1 MNATNA
7 TAPQGDLGNAAP
19 IDVSVVVPV
28 YGCKGCLEE
37 LVERVGATLTGEGL
51 SFEVILVDDQSPDR
65 AWSRIEELS
74 ASHPVV
80 RGLRLSRNFG
90 QHAAISAGLA
100 SAQGGRVVVMDC
112 DLQDVPEAIAPML
125 AAMQDGVEVVLGQRA
140 ERQDGWFKRSGSIA
154 FYRTLGWLTDTEY
167 DPTTA
172 NFGVYSRK
180 VVDALN
186 RMPETDRFLPLL
198 VRWTGFNTVKIVVP
212 HARRSEGKSG
222 YTLGALLRM
231 ATRIALSFSDKPLR
245 LVMTAALVIAA
256 VAAAIA
262 AFAVYR
268 YSAGDIRVAGFTSIV
283 ASIWLVGSLLMGSI
297 GVLGLYLGKVHGESK
312 GRPQYLVWQDTREQR
327 Q

>member
-1 MNATNA
+1 MNTTNA
-7 TAPQGDLGNAAP
+7 TTPQRALGNAP
-19 IDVSVVVPV
+19 SIDVSVVVPV

-37 LVERVGATLTGEGL
+37 LVERVAATLRSEGR
-51 SFEVILVDDQSPDR
+51 SFELILVDDQSPDA
-65 AWSRIEELS
+65 AWSRIQELA
-74 ASHPVV
+74 ASYPVV

-100 SAQGGRVVVMDC
+100 SSVGELVVVMDC

-125 AAMQDGVEVVLGQRA
+125 AAHRDGVEVVLGQRA
-140 ERQDGWFKRSGSIA
+140 ERKDGWFKRTGSIT
-154 FYRTLGWLTDTEY
+154 FYRALGWLTDTEY

-186 RMPETDRFLPLL
+186 KMPETDRFLPLL
-198 VRWTGFNTVKIVVP
+198 VRWTGFNTVKVVVP
-212 HARRSEGKSG
+212 HGRRAEGKSG

-245 LVMTAALVIAA
+245 LVMTAALMIA
-256 VAAAIA
+256 VGAAAIA

-268 YSAGDIRVAGFTSIV
+268 YSAGDIRVAGFTSVI

-297 GVLGLYLGKVHGESK
+297 GILGLYLGKVHGESK
-312 GRPQYLVWQDTREQR
+312 GRPQYLVWQDTREHYS
-327 Q
+327 

>member
-1 MNATNA
+1 LNATNA

-51 SFEVILVDDQSPDR
+51 SFEVILIDDQSPDR

-74 ASHPVV
+74 DSHRAV

-100 SAQGGRVVVMDC
+100 SARGGRVVVMDC

-125 AAMQDGVEVVLGQRA
+125 AAMEEGVEVVLGQRA
-140 ERQDGWFKRSGSIA
+140 ERQDGWFKRTGSIA
-154 FYRTLGWLTDTEY
+154 FYRTLGWL
-167 DPTTA
+167 
-172 NFGVYSRK
+172 
-180 VVDALN
+180 
-186 RMPETDRFLPLL
+186 TDRFLPLL

-212 HARRSEGKSG
+212 HARRSEGRSG

-245 LVMTAALVIAA
+245 LVMTGALVIAA
-256 VAAAIA
+256 GAAAIA